1 MAPQPQGVCVDQ
13 SLRGRHQHCKK
24 KVETFVLLSQGV
36 ASNLII
42 RKQQQPTYIR
52 DVKTKGL

>member
-1 MAPQPQGVCVDQ
+1 VWINLCGAAI
-13 SLRGRHQHCKK
+13 SIANK